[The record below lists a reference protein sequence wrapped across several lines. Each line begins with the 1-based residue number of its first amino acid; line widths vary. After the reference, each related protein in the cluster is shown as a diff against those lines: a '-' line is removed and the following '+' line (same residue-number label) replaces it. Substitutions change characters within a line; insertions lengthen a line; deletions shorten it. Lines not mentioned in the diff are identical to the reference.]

1 MAFPM
6 INFKVTSAQVSDELK
21 DVVEMK
27 FSSLEKFIGNATAIC
42 DVEFEKMT
50 AQHSGNVFRMEA
62 NLQIDGKLYRAEATM
77 DSFEKAIDEVRSELD
92 KELRRANSKKETL
105 FKRGGRKIKE
115 MLRFGS

>member
-1 MAFPM
+1 MYC
-6 INFKVTSAQVSDELK
+6 VS
-21 DVVEMK
+21 
-27 FSSLEKFIGNATAIC
+27 FSKSVRVSTFLGVCVLLFIYAVSSSIC

-50 AQHSGNVFRMEA
+50 VQQNGNVFRMEA
-62 NLQIDGKLYRAEATM
+62 NLEVDGKLYRAEATM